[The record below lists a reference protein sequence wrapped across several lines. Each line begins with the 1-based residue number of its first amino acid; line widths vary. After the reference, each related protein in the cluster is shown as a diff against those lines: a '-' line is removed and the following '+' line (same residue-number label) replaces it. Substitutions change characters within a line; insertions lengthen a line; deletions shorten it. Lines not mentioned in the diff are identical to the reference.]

1 MIKNLVSGVLV
12 AGLLLTVPAPAAGA
26 TATGDW
32 VLPVVVAPSDRVV
45 EVVNRLPGWDVQTAV
60 GFVDRYTAS
69 RVRFV
74 SRCSGKVW
82 RCLTI
87 RSGKVPGAPVGW
99 RSGST
104 ITIDTGKA
112 KRYGFA
118 GSKQFRKYLVAHEVA
133 HFYGLGHRGGWN
145 TMNPNSKYRGKYLP
159 LLFSASQK
167 KHLAAF

>member
-1 MIKNLVSGVLV
+1 MKNWIVSAIV
-12 AGLLLTVPAPAAGA
+12 AAVALTVPASAAGA

-45 EVVNRLPGWDVQTAV
+45 EVVNRLPGWYVRQSV

-74 SRCSGKVW
+74 AKCSGKSW

-87 RSGKVPGAPVGW
+87 RSGKVSGAPVGW
-99 RSGST
+99 RKGST
-104 ITIDTGKA
+104 ITIDTAKA

-118 GSKQFRKYLVAHEVA
+118 GSKQFRRYMVAHEVG
-133 HFYGLGHRGGWN
+133 HFYGLGHEDGRN

-159 LLFSASQK
+159 LLFDKGQVK
-167 KHLAAF
+167 YLAGK